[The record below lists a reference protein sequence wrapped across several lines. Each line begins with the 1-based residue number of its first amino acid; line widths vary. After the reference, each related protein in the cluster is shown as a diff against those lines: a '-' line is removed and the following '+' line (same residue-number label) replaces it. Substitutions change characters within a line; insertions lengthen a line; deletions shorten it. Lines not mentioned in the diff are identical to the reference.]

1 MLTKVVT
8 TLATSESQWTSSN
21 LKPMSVNEAW
31 MGKKTKSVKYRKYE
45 AQLLRSLPDIELPD
59 TKLFEIRLVVY
70 YSSKLSDLDNAAKPF
85 IDCLC
90 KRYGFDDRYIYR
102 IRMTK
107 VIVPKGKENIQFRIL
122 PFTPNGETTNGNA
135 KG

>member
-1 MLTKVVT
+1 MAMMVKTLT
-8 TLATSESQWTSSN
+8 TSKSEWTSSN

-31 MGKKTKSVKYRKYE
+31 QGKKTKSVKYRKYE
-45 AQLLRSLPDIELPD
+45 AQLLRSLPDIEIPD
-59 TKLFEIRLVVY
+59 GLLEVRLVVY

-107 VIVPKGKENIQFRIL
+107 VIVPKGRENIQFRIL
-122 PFTPNGETTNGNA
+122 PFTPHGETTNGNA